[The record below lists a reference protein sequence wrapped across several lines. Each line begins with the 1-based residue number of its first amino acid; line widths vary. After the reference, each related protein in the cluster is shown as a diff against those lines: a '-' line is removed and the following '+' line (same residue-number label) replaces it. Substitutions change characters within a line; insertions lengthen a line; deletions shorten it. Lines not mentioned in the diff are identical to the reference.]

1 MDNKQK
7 IELPSNKKFGYF
19 FSLIFLILALYL
31 YYIKSNFF
39 YTFIPITTLSLIIF
53 LIASFKEEK
62 LHMLNLIWFKFG
74 ISLGKIITPILLSFI
89 FFIIITPI
97 AIVAKIF
104 GRDELNLK
112 YNQEKSYFQNRKNK
126 SIKPS
131 TFKNQ
136 F

>member
-53 LIASFKEEK
+53 
-62 LHMLNLIWFKFG
+62 
-74 ISLGKIITPILLSFI
+74 PILLSFI